1 MQSECSVVEA
11 LAAWALL
18 VLSKAFDGVSMD
30 IPSPLPRQGSP
41 NFLVFRSTYVYSRW

>member
-30 IPSPLPRQGSP
+30 IP
-41 NFLVFRSTYVYSRW
+41 